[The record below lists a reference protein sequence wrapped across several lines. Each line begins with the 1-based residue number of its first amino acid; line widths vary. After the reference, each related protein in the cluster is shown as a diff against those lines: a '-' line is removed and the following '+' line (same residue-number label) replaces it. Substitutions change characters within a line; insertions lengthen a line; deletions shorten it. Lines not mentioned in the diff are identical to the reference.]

1 MLVFLIILNHK
12 KSLNNNFNLEKA
24 PPVKKVQPAQHNK
37 TKRYIF
43 SNCRMEFGL
52 NEEES
57 KNINAR
63 ILTKIIEVYAYVFDV
78 RYLFEQIS
86 LTSS

>member
-1 MLVFLIILNHK
+1 
-12 KSLNNNFNLEKA
+12 
-24 PPVKKVQPAQHNK
+24 
-37 TKRYIF
+37 
-43 SNCRMEFGL
+43 MEFGL

>member
-1 MLVFLIILNHK
+1 
-12 KSLNNNFNLEKA
+12 
-24 PPVKKVQPAQHNK
+24 VQPAQHTK

-63 ILTKIIEVYAYVFDV
+63 ILTKIIEVYTCVWC
-78 RYLFEQIS
+78 S
-86 LTSS
+86 LSVWTDKPHK